1 MRSIRSVYRCFAIY
15 VSGGDSAW
23 SFRAEPITADLPIL
37 KRSVFE
43 GHASRGA
50 ALRTAKRE
58 IDRLLLGY

>member
-1 MRSIRSVYRCFAIY
+1 MRTIRSVYRCFAIY

>member
-1 MRSIRSVYRCFAIY
+1 MRSIRSVYRGFAIY
-15 VSGGDSAW
+15 VSGGNFVW

-37 KRSVFE
+37 TRSVFE

-58 IDRLLLGY
+58 IDRLLLG